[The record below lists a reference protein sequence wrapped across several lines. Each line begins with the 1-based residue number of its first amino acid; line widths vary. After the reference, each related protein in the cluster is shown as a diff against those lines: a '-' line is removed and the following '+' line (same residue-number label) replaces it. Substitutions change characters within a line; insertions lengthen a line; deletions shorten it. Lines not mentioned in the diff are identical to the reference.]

1 MKLVSLAGSGSF
13 LVMLSAV
20 PSFAQDKSD
29 IRLLASDNAWLVAAN
44 GPTSS
49 STSGSSLSPMP
60 NSLPGSLPSSSM
72 PMQTPQQ
79 VSAANASPDVVNEL
93 TPEQMGDLYMARKQ
107 YVEASQTFKVLCDKN
122 PTNAVYLN
130 KLGISLHQQEALSLA
145 MKYYEKALK
154 ANPKYADAQ
163 NNIGTIWYQ
172 RKKFNKA
179 IRAYEKAIKIND
191 DMAVLYS
198 NLVYAYFGDK
208 KYEESIAAFR
218 IALQKDPQFFEHNT
232 GRAGSLLQD
241 RSVTDR
247 GRFYYLLAKS
257 FAEAGNID
265 RAVLYLRKAKDE
277 GYATLIADLKK
288 DKAAFAA
295 ELKLPEVQKLLNPKP

>member
-1 MKLVSLAGSGSF
+1 MKLVSLAVSGSF
-13 LVMLSAV
+13 LVMLLAV
-20 PSFAQDKSD
+20 PSRAQ
-29 IRLLASDNAWLVAAN
+29 VA
-44 GPTSS
+44 PDH
-49 STSGSSLSPMP
+49 P
-60 NSLPGSLPSSSM
+60 LPLTDGAATLMAERGSLPSASLSM
-72 PMQTPQQ
+72 QAPQQ
-79 VSAANASPDVVNEL
+79 VSTAAASPEVVNEL

-107 YVEASQTFKVLCDKN
+107 YVEAAQQFKMLSDKN

-130 KLGISLHQQEALSLA
+130 KLGIALHQQEALTLA
-145 MKYYEKALK
+145 MRYYERALK

-172 RKKFNKA
+172 RKKFGKA
-179 IRAYEKAIKIND
+179 IKAYEKAIKIND

-198 NLVYAYFGDK
+198 NLGYAYFGDK

-241 RSVTDR
+241 RSVNDR

-288 DKAAFAA
+288 DKVAFAA
-295 ELKLPEVQKLLNPKP
+295 ELQLPEVQNLLNPKPVAEAETEQP

>member
-1 MKLVSLAGSGSF
+1 MKLVSLAVSGSF
-13 LVMLSAV
+13 LVMLLAV
-20 PSFAQDKSD
+20 PSRAQV
-29 IRLLASDNAWLVAAN
+29 ASDNPL
-44 GPTSS
+44 PLTSS
-49 STSGSSLSPMP
+49 GAATLMAER
-60 NSLPGSLPSSSM
+60 GSLPSASL

-79 VSAANASPDVVNEL
+79 VSTAAASPEVVNEL

-107 YVEASQTFKVLCDKN
+107 YVEAAQTFKTLSDKS

-130 KLGISLHQQEALSLA
+130 KLGIALHQQEALTLA
-145 MKYYEKALK
+145 MRYYEKALK

-163 NNIGTIWYQ
+163 NNIGTVWYQ
-172 RKKFNKA
+172 RKKFGKA
-179 IRAYEKAIKIND
+179 IKAYEKAIKIND

-198 NLVYAYFGDK
+198 NLGYAYFGDK

-277 GYATLIADLKK
+277 GYATLIPDLKK
-288 DKAAFAA
+288 DKVAFAA
-295 ELKLPEVQKLLNPKP
+295 ELQLPEVQNLLNPKPVAEAETEQP

>member
-1 MKLVSLAGSGSF
+1 MKLVSLAVSGSF

-20 PSFAQDKSD
+20 PSRAQVNSD
-29 IRLLASDNAWLVAAN
+29 GPVLATDDAWLSAADRTT
-44 GPTSS
+44 PTP
-49 STSGSSLSPMP
+49 TPSPALR
-60 NSLPGSLPSSSM
+60 SLP
-72 PMQTPQQ
+72 MQAPQQ
-79 VSAANASPDVVNEL
+79 VSTAAASPDVVNEL

-107 YVEASQTFKVLCDKN
+107 YIEAAQTFKSLSDKN
-122 PTNAVYLN
+122 PTNAVLLN
-130 KLGISLHQQEALSLA
+130 KLGIALHQQEALSLA
-145 MKYYEKALK
+145 MKYYERALK
-154 ANPKYADAQ
+154 VNPRYADAQ

-172 RKKFNKA
+172 RKKFGKA

-198 NLVYAYFGDK
+198 NLGYAYFGDK
-208 KYEESIAAFR
+208 KYEESIASFR
-218 IALQKDPQFFEHNT
+218 IALQKDPEFFEHNAS
-232 GRAGSLLQD
+232 RSGSLLQD
-241 RSVTDR
+241 RSVSDR

-257 FAEAGNID
+257 FAESGNVE

-295 ELKLPEVQKLLNPKP
+295 ELKVPEIQNMVNPTRPLTEAEPEQN